1 MEGAR
6 LWWAGAGR
14 CEGKK
19 FRDQEADDL
28 LVFFGLLFIVVSMKL
43 DVLVQRSV
51 GDFDDVPRSPGRDP
65 SGRLGEVFE
74 GGMKI
79 STQWRIYK
87 VNLCSHHP
95 QCLWK

>member
-14 CEGKK
+14 CEGQK

-28 LVFFGLLFIVVSMKL
+28 LVFFWLLFIIVSMKL

-65 SGRLGEVFE
+65 SGRLGGVFE
-74 GGMKI
+74 GE
-79 STQWRIYK
+79 
-87 VNLCSHHP
+87 
-95 QCLWK
+95 